1 MLRFQKQKDSI
12 TSGLKTLVGLSLKRL
27 FLVSS
32 AFVFIKEISI
42 RVTAL
47 NKTLGK
53 NIIIDGNELSG
64 QEKYRRNKE
73 L

>member
-53 NIIIDGNELSG
+53 NIIIDGNELLG

-73 L
+73 R

>member
-1 MLRFQKQKDSI
+1 MLRFQKRKDSI
-12 TSGLKTLVGLSLKRL
+12 TSGLKILVGLSPKRL

-64 QEKYRRNKE
+64 QEKYQRNKE
-73 L
+73 R

>member
-1 MLRFQKQKDSI
+1 MLRFQKRKDSI
-12 TSGLKTLVGLSLKRL
+12 TSGLKILVGLSLKRL

-73 L
+73 R